1 MTHFKTASLAILGS
15 WQLRNTVRIFALFA
29 LTATI
34 LHGATR
40 AGAFEN
46 DASFLNK
53 MPGRLAS
60 LFGMA
65 ADDIQIA
72 GLAQHDPAE
81 IMEALHLKAGGSL
94 VGFDAGNARLALEQ
108 VVWIKSASVAR
119 EYPNALRIA
128 VSERKAI
135 ALWQHDAE
143 IDLVDDTGKAM
154 GQPKFVVSGQFP
166 LITGQGA
173 DVAAPELINQI
184 SAIPGL
190 LQRITAAARVG
201 GRRWTLYMDSGVK
214 VALPEEGVGEALKV
228 VWDAE
233 QSQGLF
239 AKGIN
244 LVDLRIRGRMTLQV
258 AETENV
264 ESPSSRA
271 PTKN

>member
-1 MTHFKTASLAILGS
+1 MAILGS
-15 WQLRNTVRIFALFA
+15 WQIRNVARICAFLALVV
-29 LTATI
+29 TI
-34 LHGATR
+34 FHGAMR
-40 AGAFEN
+40 GGAFEN
-46 DASFLNK
+46 DASFLNR

-60 LFGMA
+60 LVGMA

-81 IMEALHLKAGGSL
+81 IMAALHLQSGGSL
-94 VGFDAGNARLALEQ
+94 VGFDAGSARLALEQ
-108 VVWIKSASVAR
+108 VSWVKSASVAR

-128 VSERKAI
+128 VSERRAI
-135 ALWQHDAE
+135 ALWQHAAE

-154 GQPKFVVSGQFP
+154 GQPKFIVSGQLP
-166 LITGQGA
+166 LVTGQGA
-173 DVAAPELINQI
+173 DVAAPDLINQI

-190 LQRITAAARVG
+190 LQRVTAAARVG

-214 VALPEEGVGEALKV
+214 VALPEEGVAEALKA

-244 LVDLRIRGRMTLQV
+244 LVDLRIQGRMILQV
-258 AETENV
+258 TEAESV
-264 ESPSSRA
+264 DSPSSKGF
-271 PTKN
+271 TKN

>member
-1 MTHFKTASLAILGS
+1 MTKFEHASFAFLGS
-15 WQLRNTVRIFALFA
+15 WQLRNTVRVGAFLVLA
-29 LTATI
+29 ATI
-34 LHGATR
+34 LHGASR
-40 AGAFEN
+40 GGAFEN
-46 DASFLNK
+46 DASFLNR

-81 IMEALHLKAGGSL
+81 IMEALRLKAGGSL
-94 VGFDAGNARLALEQ
+94 VGFDAGSARLALEQ

-128 VSERKAI
+128 VSERRAI
-135 ALWQHDAE
+135 ALWQHASE
-143 IDLVDDTGKAM
+143 IDLVDDTGKAV

-190 LQRITAAARVG
+190 LQRVTAAARVG

-214 VALPEEGVGEALKV
+214 VALPEVGVSEALKA
-228 VWDAE
+228 VWETE

-239 AKGIN
+239 AKGII
-244 LVDLRIRGRMTLQV
+244 LVDLRIQGRMTLQV
-258 AETENV
+258 AETESLDSLN
-264 ESPSSRA
+264 SRA

>member
-1 MTHFKTASLAILGS
+1 MANFKNTSLVILGS
-15 WQLRNTVRIFALFA
+15 WQVRNVARICAFFALA
-29 LTATI
+29 TTI
-34 LHGATR
+34 LHGASR
-40 AGAFEN
+40 SGAFEN

-81 IMEALHLKAGGSL
+81 IMEALHLKSGGSL
-94 VGFDAGNARLALEQ
+94 VGFDAGTARVALEQ
-108 VVWIKSASVAR
+108 VIWIKSASVAR

-128 VSERKAI
+128 ISERKAI
-135 ALWQHDAE
+135 AIWQHGAE

-190 LQRITAAARVG
+190 LQRVTAAARVG

>member
-1 MTHFKTASLAILGS
+1 MTNFRKASLAILGS
-15 WQLRNTVRIFALFA
+15 WQLRNTVRIGAFLALA
-29 LTATI
+29 ATI
-34 LHGATR
+34 LHGAWR
-40 AGAFEN
+40 GGAFEN
-46 DASFLNK
+46 DASFLNR

-94 VGFDAGNARLALEQ
+94 VGFDAGSARLALEQ

-128 VSERKAI
+128 ISERKAI
-135 ALWQHDAE
+135 ALWQHASE
-143 IDLVDDTGKAM
+143 IDLVDDTGKPM

-184 SAIPGL
+184 SAITGL
-190 LQRITAAARVG
+190 LQRVTAAARVG
-201 GRRWTLYMDSGVK
+201 GRRWTLYIDSGVK
-214 VALPEEGVGEALKV
+214 VALPEVGVDEALKA

-244 LVDLRIRGRMTLQV
+244 LVDLRIQGRMTLQV
-258 AETENV
+258 AETDNV
-264 ESPSSRA
+264 DSLSSRA

>member
-1 MTHFKTASLAILGS
+1 MANFKNSSFALLDS
-15 WQLRNTVRIFALFA
+15 WQLRNAVRICAFFALA
-29 LTATI
+29 ATI
-34 LHGATR
+34 LHGAAR
-40 AGAFEN
+40 SGVFEN

-60 LFGMA
+60 FFGMA

-81 IMEALHLKAGGSL
+81 IMEALHLKAGDSL

-135 ALWQHDAE
+135 ALWQHGSE
-143 IDLVDDTGKAM
+143 IELVDDTGKAM
-154 GQPKFVVSGQFP
+154 GQPKFVVSGQLP
-166 LITGQGA
+166 LVTGQGA
-173 DVAAPELINQI
+173 DIAAPELINQI
-184 SAIPGL
+184 SAIEGL
-190 LQRITAAARVG
+190 LQRVTAAARVG

-214 VALPEEGVGEALKV
+214 VALPEEKVAEALQT
-228 VWDAE
+228 VWRAD
-233 QSQGLF
+233 QSQALL

-244 LVDLRIRGRMTLQV
+244 LVDMRIKGRMTLQV
-258 AETENV
+258 IEQEFAD
-264 ESPSSRA
+264 SPNGTA
-271 PTKN
+271 PAKN